1 MTMQAT
7 ILTGLL
13 LFGTSLTSLAQGA
26 PAGKAVAQAGKAA
39 SATLTV
45 PPPSGILAPALSE
58 VTTTLKGLNFDRW
71 HRGSIREEASSNVDS
86 ILQDINERVP
96 PLFKSADA
104 APYSISVDL
113 PLSAHVNALYEVL
126 LRVVEASRV
135 VAPADQVTA
144 LQQCLEDLAKA
155 RRNFEDH
162 MQQTATAQEKELH
175 SLRSSLRAQ
184 AAQQPQ
190 TVAVPMVLP
199 CGTFVVHH
207 YVRKKRAPAPAAKPG
222 APGSSPASQQSKP
235 AGSPQPQKK

>member
-7 ILTGLL
+7 IFTGLL
-13 LFGTSLTSLAQGA
+13 LLGTSLPSYAQTA
-26 PAGKAVAQAGKAA
+26 PASNAVAQEAKAA
-39 SATLTV
+39 PAT
-45 PPPSGILAPALSE
+45 PPAPLPSSILAPALHE
-58 VTTTLKGLNFDRW
+58 VTTTLNGLNFDRW

-86 ILQDINERVP
+86 ILHDINERVP
-96 PLFKSADA
+96 PLFKSADD
-104 APYSISVDL
+104 APYSISVDI

-135 VAPADQVTA
+135 VAPAEQITA

-155 RRNFEDH
+155 RRTFEDR
-162 MQQTATAQEKELH
+162 MQQTATAQEKELG

-199 CGTFVVHH
+199 CGAFVVHH
-207 YVRKKRAPAPAAKPG
+207 SVRKKRAPAPATKPG
-222 APGSSPASQQSKP
+222 APGSSPTAQQSKP
-235 AGSPQPQKK
+235 AASSQTQKK

>member
-7 ILTGLL
+7 VLTGLL
-13 LFGTSLTSLAQGA
+13 LLGTSLTSLAQA
-26 PAGKAVAQAGKAA
+26 ASAGKDVPQGGKAA
-39 SATLTV
+39 SSAPAV
-45 PPPSGILAPALSE
+45 PPPSSILAPALQE
-58 VTTTLKGLNFDRW
+58 VTTTLNSLNVERW
-71 HRGSIREEASSNVDS
+71 HRGSIRDEASSNINS

-135 VAPADQVTA
+135 VAPAEQVTA

-155 RRNFEDH
+155 RRTFEDH
-162 MQQTATAQEKELH
+162 MQQTATAQEKELR

-222 APGSSPASQQSKP
+222 APGSSPASQSAKP
-235 AGSPQPQKK
+235 AGSTQPQKK